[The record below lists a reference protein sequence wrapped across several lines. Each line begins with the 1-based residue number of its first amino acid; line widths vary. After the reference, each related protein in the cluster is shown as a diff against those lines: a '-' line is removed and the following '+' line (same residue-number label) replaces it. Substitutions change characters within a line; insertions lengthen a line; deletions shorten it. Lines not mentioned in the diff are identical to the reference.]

1 MNEIYVILVDRVK
14 VRQLVPNRDRE
25 IRRQA
30 DFTPGEALPE
40 LYIRPPGIIG
50 RDPMGNEE

>member
-25 IRRQA
+25 IQRQA
-30 DFTPGEALPE
+30 EFTPDEALPE
-40 LYIRPPGIIG
+40 LDICPPGIIG